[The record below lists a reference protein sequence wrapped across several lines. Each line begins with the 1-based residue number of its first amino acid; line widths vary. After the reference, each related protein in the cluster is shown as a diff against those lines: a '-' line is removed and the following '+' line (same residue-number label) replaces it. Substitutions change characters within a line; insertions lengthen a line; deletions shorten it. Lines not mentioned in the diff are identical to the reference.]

1 MSGDKDGNPWDERL
15 RDLSPTSSDAEDDTT
30 HFDGFVH
37 TSGEND
43 LATDLDLSRR
53 EDRATV
59 KETPFTLAKL
69 RAQQQASKNTGAET
83 RRGGAIRPA
92 HEEELSSTGNATA
105 GPSAPKKRKAPN
117 TGWTDSNGA
126 ALDARPLSKK
136 FKRGVQSE
144 VKRPPAPPRNVHPLP
159 PKPTKAPAKRK
170 GKRKKDDEDKVEF
183 RVLRERNRSYV
194 S

>member
-1 MSGDKDGNPWDERL
+1 MSGDKGDNPWDERL
-15 RDLSPTSSDAEDDTT
+15 GDLSPTSSDAEDDTQV
-30 HFDGFVH
+30 DGFMLA
-37 TSGEND
+37 SGDND

-69 RAQQQASKNTGAET
+69 RAQKQASKNAGAET

-92 HEEELSSTGNATA
+92 HEEEPSSTSNATA

-117 TGWTDSNGA
+117 TGWTDSNGV

-136 FKRGVQSE
+136 GKRGVQSE
-144 VKRPPAPPRNVHPLP
+144 VKRPPAPPRTVHPLP

-183 RVLRERNRSYV
+183 RVLRELGSSFV